1 MPRDPGKLA
10 AAAAAWSHKFAQRLA
25 AVSSKSLSRPLALH
39 AKGSQEGKGTFF
51 CAGVGRI

>member
-10 AAAAAWSHKFAQRLA
+10 AAAAAWSHKSAQRLA
-25 AVSSKSLSRPLALH
+25 AASSKSLSRPLALH